1 MNKIKSFF
9 EETTKKNV
17 AKDSTQICRDPN
29 SNNFGCCDRNY
40 WHYKITDFP
49 SIILQ
54 QAIYS
59 LSIFQEQITDK
70 DLKDYISKIITAGGN
85 FWEKE
90 QSDTD
95 LLKNITLTKMV
106 TPHLH
111 SQLFQW
117 QSCVTIIKLK
127 LRMYQEAF

>member
-9 EETTKKNV
+9 EETTKKMLPRIL
-17 AKDSTQICRDPN
+17 TQICRDPN

-70 DLKDYISKIITAGGN
+70 DLKDYIDDYNSWWK

-95 LLKNITLTKMV
+95 LLKNITLTKKWLPTCILNSFNGKAV
-106 TPHLH
+106 L
-111 SQLFQW
+111 Q
-117 QSCVTIIKLK
+117 
-127 LRMYQEAF
+127 